1 MAHVI
6 CRIEKVSKGSKGSL
20 PMRVRHNHR
29 IGNSEE
35 LPKNIDQERMSEN
48 VYGGRCTTYED
59 HAKARDELVAQSE
72 KLTGRKVRSDACTVD
87 EVLLSVSPGF
97 FDSWEKKD
105 VCDFY
110 GKQFKALQDMMG
122 EGAILST
129 AIHFDE
135 KTPHAHVLLTPVTK
149 DGKVSHEELFG
160 NGGWKKDQ
168 EGNVL
173 KDKKGQR
180 VPVFKRGEALRNLQ
194 TLMHEVVKEHGIDR
208 GLVGS
213 KAKHAPLSALRA
225 AAALDDDEMRKRG
238 REMLSGHE
246 YKDLLKPIAI
256 KKNLFHTQYEDT
268 GQVRDRV
275 DNALLMRAASHPKTL
290 NEAQDLKRAERD
302 KAKMGK
308 ALEQSQRDLGRI
320 KRENASLIE
329 ERELLF
335 DGLGE
340 DDKIDLLMKANELRE
355 KAKEREKARLVKK
368 AEERMVKKAENA
380 KFRTRDRDGGIEL

>member
-1 MAHVI
+1 MAQVI

-97 FDSWEKKD
+97 FDDWEKKD

-122 EGAILST
+122 DGAILST

-173 KDKKGQR
+173 KDKKGRR

-246 YKDLLKPIAI
+246 YEDLLKPMVV
-256 KKNLFHTQYEDT
+256 KKTILHTQYEDA

-275 DNALLMRAASHPKTL
+275 DNALLMKAASHPKTL
-290 NEAQDLKRAERD
+290 NEAEGLKSLRRTN
-302 KAKMGK
+302 G
-308 ALEQSQRDLGRI
+308 ALR
-320 KRENASLIE
+320 
-329 ERELLF
+329 
-335 DGLGE
+335 
-340 DDKIDLLMKANELRE
+340 KANAQGLEVLNKLQGEKAALTEGLDAEALASFEKIQKHASKELRE
-355 KAKEREKARLVKK
+355 QSRQREAIRAAERTARRKQRKAKGKD
-368 AEERMVKKAENA
+368 N
-380 KFRTRDRDGGIEL
+380 GIEL

>member
-1 MAHVI
+1 MAQVI
-6 CRIEKVSKGSKGSL
+6 CRIEKVSKGSKGSF

-29 IGNSEE
+29 IGNFEE

-59 HAKARDELVAQSE
+59 HAKARDELVVQSE

-97 FDSWEKKD
+97 FDDWDKKD

-149 DGKVSHEELFG
+149 YGKVSHEELFG

-246 YKDLLKPIAI
+246 YEDLLKPMVV
-256 KKNLFHTQYEDT
+256 KKGVFHTQYEDT
-268 GQVRDRV
+268 DQVRDRV
-275 DNALLMRAASHPKTL
+275 DNALLMKAASHPKTL
-290 NEAQDLKRAERD
+290 NEAQDLKHAKRD
-302 KAKMGK
+302 KAKMRK
-308 ALEQSQRDLGRI
+308 AFEQSQRDLGRV

-340 DDKIDLLMKANELRE
+340 DEKIDLLMKANELRE
-355 KAKEREKARLVKK
+355 KAKERGKARLAKK
-368 AEERMVKKAENA
+368 AEERMPKKA
-380 KFRTRDRDGGIEL
+380 KIRDRDGGIEL